1 MCLAASGAAAVV
13 KHRVVELVNK
23 LNILPVQ
30 EHGDETSISVSWSHV
45 GVCLYK

>member
-13 KHRVVELVNK
+13 KHRVVQLVNK

-30 EHGDETSISVSWSHV
+30 DHGDEISVSWSHL
-45 GVCLYK
+45 GVYLYK